1 MLSHKCLYGR
11 TAMTKSDPATEARRK
26 FLKTTIVATAAVMAG
41 ATIRKALGTGDMP
54 HLTDTDPTAKAM
66 GYVDDAATSKNKLY
80 RPGSV
85 CANCQLYSGGT
96 AGYGD
101 CQLFPGK
108 LVSARGWCTS
118 YTRKAS

>member
-1 MLSHKCLYGR
+1 MAKSN
-11 TAMTKSDPATEARRK
+11 TASEARRQ

-41 ATIRKALGTGDMP
+41 ATIREAFGVGDMP
-54 HLTDTDPTAKAM
+54 HLTDADPTAKAM
-66 GYVDDAATSKNKLY
+66 AYVDDATTSKNELY
-80 RPGSV
+80 KPGSV

-96 AGYGD
+96 SGYGG

-108 LVSARGWCTS
+108 LVSAKGWCTS

>member
-1 MLSHKCLYGR
+1 
-11 TAMTKSDPATEARRK
+11 MTKSDPATEARRK

-85 CANCQLYSGGT
+85 CANCQLYSGG
-96 AGYGD
+96 ASGYGN

-108 LVSARGWCTS
+108 LVSGKGWCTS

>member
-1 MLSHKCLYGR
+1 MI
-11 TAMTKSDPATEARRK
+11 KSDPTTEARRQ

-41 ATIRKALGTGDMP
+41 VTIREAFGAGDMP
-54 HLTDTDPTAKAM
+54 HLTDADPTAKAM
-66 GYVDDAATSKNKLY
+66 GYVDDATTSKNKLY
-80 RPGSV
+80 KPGSV
-85 CANCQLYSGGT
+85 CANCQLYSG
-96 AGYGD
+96 AESGYGD

>member
-1 MLSHKCLYGR
+1 
-11 TAMTKSDPATEARRK
+11 MTTRDPTTEARRQ

-41 ATIRKALGTGDMP
+41 ATIREAFGAGDMP
-54 HLTDTDPTAKAM
+54 HLTDADPTAKAM
-66 GYVDDAATSKNKLY
+66 DYVDDATTSKNKLY
-80 RPGSV
+80 KLGSV

-108 LVSARGWCTS
+108 QVSAKGWCTS